1 MNTLLEKYIPRNID
15 DINLTKNTSYMLNK
29 IINSN
34 NIQIIILGDI
44 GCGKTILSNLI
55 LDKVYKNIEYKKY
68 DDYIMSISL
77 LKDQG
82 MLYYK
87 TELKNFCETLTK
99 NKMRKTIFIEDLEN
113 FNEQIQ
119 ILFYNIINK
128 YPNINY
134 IITSNDIL
142 KLNNNLVNSLELIEI
157 SKFTKKKLHNKLIEI
172 CENENLKIDLE
183 NKDILNKIINSTNY
197 SISNLINFLDK
208 LKLIDKEIT
217 IELIN
222 SIDSNIIIDD
232 FYDYFFLCK
241 NKDLYKAYNYLFN
254 IIKKGFSVI
263 DILENMVY
271 YIKNTNDKILNEEQ
285 SFCIIKIILSY
296 INIFYS
302 LHEDDIELIFLTNDI
317 TIILE

>member
-1 MNTLLEKYIPRNID
+1 MNTLLEKYIPKNIN
-15 DINLTKNTSYMLNK
+15 DINLSNSTCYMLNK
-29 IINSN
+29 IIDSN

-44 GCGKTILSNLI
+44 GSGKTILSNLI
-55 LDKVYKNIEYKKY
+55 LNKIYKNIECKKY

-87 TELKNFCETLTK
+87 TELKNFCETLTN
-99 NKMRKTIFIEDLEN
+99 NKIRKTIFIEDLEN

-157 SKFTKKKLHNKLIEI
+157 SKFTKKKLGNKLIEI
-172 CENENLKIDLE
+172 CENENIKIDLE

-208 LKLIDKEIT
+208 LRLIDKQIT

-271 YIKNTNDKILNEEQ
+271 YIKNTNDTILNEEL

-317 TIILE
+317 AIMFD

>member
-15 DINLTKNTSYMLNK
+15 DINLSKNTSYMLNK

-55 LDKVYKNIEYKKY
+55 LNKVYKNIEYKKY
-68 DDYIMSISL
+68 EDYIMSISL

-87 TELKNFCETLTK
+87 TELKNFCETLTN
-99 NKMRKTIFIEDLEN
+99 NKIRKTIFIEDLEN

-134 IITSNDIL
+134 IITSNDLL
-142 KLNNNLVNSLELIEI
+142 KLNHNLVNSLELIEI
-157 SKFTKKKLHNKLIEI
+157 SKFTKKNLRNKLTEI
-172 CENENLKIDLE
+172 CENENMKIDLK
-183 NKDILNKIINSTNY
+183 NQDILNKIINSTNY

-217 IELIN
+217 IDLIK

-232 FYDYFFLCK
+232 FYDYFLLCK

-254 IIKKGFSVI
+254 IINKGFSVI

-317 TIILE
+317 TIIFN